1 MVQVDLI
8 TGFLGAGKTTF
19 LRRYVRYLVQ
29 QGHKVCILEN
39 DFGAVNVDAMLVQ
52 EVLGPGC
59 DVETISGGCDCDTH
73 QRRMRTKLIAMAMRG
88 FDRVVV
94 ILTRDKSYVKKPM
107 NPKPIDLWYK
117 HYPALAEQL
126 KNRHNVYNNAL
137 RELLNWEQQGKAWVL
152 HPSQPIEIGRLE
164 RRSDK
169 LQAVYDLGT
178 GDAQVA
184 LDSLRTYLA
193 KS

>member
-1 MVQVDLI
+1 
-8 TGFLGAGKTTF
+8 
-19 LRRYVRYLVQ
+19 
-29 QGHKVCILEN
+29 
-39 DFGAVNVDAMLVQ
+39 
-52 EVLGPGC
+52 
-59 DVETISGGCDCDTH
+59 
-73 QRRMRTKLIAMAMRG
+73 
-88 FDRVVV
+88 
-94 ILTRDKSYVKKPM
+94 M

-164 RRSDK
+164 RHAEK

-178 GDAQVA
+178 GDAQTA
-184 LDSLRTYLA
+184 LDSLQAFLA
-193 KS
+193 QN

>member
-1 MVQVDLI
+1 M
-8 TGFLGAGKTTF
+8 
-19 LRRYVRYLVQ
+19 
-29 QGHKVCILEN
+29 
-39 DFGAVNVDAMLVQ
+39 
-52 EVLGPGC
+52 
-59 DVETISGGCDCDTH
+59 
-73 QRRMRTKLIAMAMRG
+73 
-88 FDRVVV
+88 
-94 ILTRDKSYVKKPM
+94 
-107 NPKPIDLWYK
+107 
-117 HYPALAEQL
+117 AEQL

>member
-1 MVQVDLI
+1 
-8 TGFLGAGKTTF
+8 
-19 LRRYVRYLVQ
+19 
-29 QGHKVCILEN
+29 
-39 DFGAVNVDAMLVQ
+39 
-52 EVLGPGC
+52 
-59 DVETISGGCDCDTH
+59 
-73 QRRMRTKLIAMAMRG
+73 
-88 FDRVVV
+88 
-94 ILTRDKSYVKKPM
+94 M

-137 RELLNWEQQGKAWVL
+137 RELLNREQQGKAWVL

-178 GDAQVA
+178 GDAQAA
-184 LDSLRTYLA
+184 LGSLRTYLA

>member
-1 MVQVDLI
+1 MVQADLI

-19 LRRYVRYLVQ
+19 LRRYAAYLTA
-29 QGHKVCILEN
+29 QGHHVCILEN

-52 EVLGPGC
+52 DLLGERC
-59 DVETISGGCDCDTH
+59 EIETISGGCDCDTH

-178 GDAQVA
+178 GDAEA
-184 LDSLRTYLA
+184 SLGSLRTYLA

>member
-1 MVQVDLI
+1 M
-8 TGFLGAGKTTF
+8 
-19 LRRYVRYLVQ
+19 
-29 QGHKVCILEN
+29 CILEN